1 MSVCRVRVC
10 AREGQSGGMPMKWHV
25 KGERDG
31 CPDVMW
37 HQLPLCHFVFPGGG
51 FRGWAKRCLPLLPNT
66 KANPN
71 SGPPPHPHQTHTNTH
86 RDVAAVFSK
95 PNVPMRAKRL
105 VFVFELCLE
114 LSHIRRRL
122 RTAFHFSLFCFC
134 RTIQMF
140 QEGLRAW
147 TTLRT
152 RDSLQPGPPL
162 SSFCLTL
169 SFLFLFLFSSLPPPL
184 LSASLSLAGDQRSFI
199 IGAAMAAS
207 LLTAPFKLQAPLLS
221 INSALPQTS
230 CGHWQAETVF
240 MTLFVSKWKWGVLAH
255 LYLQL
260 LNHLHLDSALSSAA
274 VI

>member
-1 MSVCRVRVC
+1 MCVC
-10 AREGQSGGMPMKWHV
+10 AVCVFVHARGRAVGCRWSDMSKERETAVLMWCDTSCLSVTLCSLVVASGAELNAVYHYCQTQKLTLIL
-25 KGERDG
+25 D
-31 CPDVMW
+31 
-37 HQLPLCHFVFPGGG
+37 
-51 FRGWAKRCLPLLPNT
+51 
-66 KANPN
+66 
-71 SGPPPHPHQTHTNTH
+71 PPPPHQTHTNTH

-134 RTIQMF
+134 GTIQMF

-240 MTLFVSKWKWGVLAH
+240 MTLFVSKRKWGVLAH